1 MTVREASLTYIALM
15 VLLAITVGSSFF
27 SLGPGNGLINFGVA
41 LAKAMLIGLV
51 FMHLRR
57 SGLLISLTVA
67 AALFWLAILFGM
79 ALIDFVSR

>member
-1 MTVREASLTYIALM
+1 MTIREASLTYIALM
-15 VLLAITVGSSFF
+15 VLLAITVGSTFL
-27 SLGPGNGLINFGVA
+27 SLGPANSLINFGVA
-41 LAKAMLIGLV
+41 IAKAALIGLV

-67 AALFWLAILFGM
+67 AVLFWLMILFGM